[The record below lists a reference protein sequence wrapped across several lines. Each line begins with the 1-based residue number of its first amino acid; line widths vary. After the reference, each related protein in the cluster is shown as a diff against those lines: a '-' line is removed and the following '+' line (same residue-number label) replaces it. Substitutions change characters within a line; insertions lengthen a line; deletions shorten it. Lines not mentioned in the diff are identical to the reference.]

1 MIYGQMKGVLAAR
14 RLVREQ
20 DGWKEGWTDG
30 ETDGGMARMMAACH
44 GSRQCF
50 DSKSSAMASPLSCFC
65 LFCHLLVWVEWGQLS
80 RSRALSNTHTH
91 RSTDRHTNT
100 VTQKCQQVAEEADHR
115 YTHTNRSEVT
125 G

>member
-14 RLVREQ
+14 EQ
-20 DGWKEGWTDG
+20 DGWKEGWMDG
-30 ETDGGMARMMAACH
+30 EKDGWMARMVAACH

-50 DSKSSAMASPLSCFC
+50 DSKSSAMASSLSCFC

-91 RSTDRHTNT
+91 
-100 VTQKCQQVAEEADHR
+100 
-115 YTHTNRSEVT
+115 THTHTHTQIHRQTHKHIDTKMLVACRGS
-125 G
+125 